1 MRGKAFCGYCDK
13 AFIPSY
19 SKKKQIAY
27 YYSCSNHDESSEVCN
42 NCPIRKLSAELIE
55 DFAKVKFEK
64 ILKSKDILKL
74 LSEKT
79 GYPPRI
85 ILDIFYENFWA
96 NVTKAEFTRMVHL
109 LIDKITVYN
118 DHVDMDIKYGGL
130 KSIEKDFTEK

>member
-1 MRGKAFCGYCDK
+1 MRGKAFCGHCDK

-19 SKKKQIAY
+19 SKKKQIAYY

-42 NCPIRKLSAELIE
+42 NCPIRKLPAELIE
-55 DFAKVKFEK
+55 DFAKAQFEK

-85 ILDIFYENFWA
+85 ILDIFYLELLG
-96 NVTKAEFTRMVHL
+96 RMLPKQNLQEWFICL
-109 LIDKITVYN
+109 LIK
-118 DHVDMDIKYGGL
+118 
-130 KSIEKDFTEK
+130 

>member
-1 MRGKAFCGYCDK
+1 MMYV
-13 AFIPSY
+13 S
-19 SKKKQIAY
+19 Q
-27 YYSCSNHDESSEVCN
+27 
-42 NCPIRKLSAELIE
+42 
-55 DFAKVKFEK
+55 
-64 ILKSKDILKL
+64 
-74 LSEKT
+74 

-130 KSIEKDFTEK
+130 KSIENDFTEK